1 MNVLIVEDESNL
13 ADALSHILQES
24 KYHVDCANDGK
35 TGLDWALT
43 NMYDAIVLDIMLP
56 GMDGIEVCRTLRSK
70 GISTPVI
77 ILTARSEIR
86 DKVAGLDAGADDYLT
101 KPFDPEELV
110 LRINSCLRR
119 HGCKAQNAE
128 EAIVLG
134 DLEVLPKTR
143 AVTVSGE
150 RVLLT
155 PKEFDILCFMAHYPC
170 VVFTRQQILESVWGA
185 DHVGDPG
192 IVAVLIRR
200 LREKIEQDPSRPRHL
215 LTEWGAGYRLV

>member
-1 MNVLIVEDESNL
+1 MPQRSTDDVP
-13 ADALSHILQES
+13 
-24 KYHVDCANDGK
+24 
-35 TGLDWALT
+35 
-43 NMYDAIVLDIMLP
+43 IVLLSAKGDIVDK
-56 GMDGIEVCRTLRSK
+56 GMGF
-70 GISTPVI
+70 G
-77 ILTARSEIR
+77 
-86 DKVAGLDAGADDYLT
+86 AGADDYIT